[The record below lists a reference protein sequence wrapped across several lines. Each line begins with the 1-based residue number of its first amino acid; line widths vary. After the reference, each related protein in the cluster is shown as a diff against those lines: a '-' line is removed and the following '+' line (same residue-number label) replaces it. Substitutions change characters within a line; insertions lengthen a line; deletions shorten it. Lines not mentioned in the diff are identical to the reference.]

1 MDDRLPRYL
10 KLRDEIA
17 ARIAALEWQP
27 DQPLPTELDLSQAYG
42 VAIGT
47 VRKAIDVLE
56 QEGHVERFQGRGT
69 FIRRASFDQS
79 LFRFFRFQRADGQRR
94 PPQSRILARD
104 VLPPPTT
111 VAMSLKMSADQLA
124 ADQPTI
130 RLLRLR
136 TTGDQPLV
144 REEIWLQH
152 APFAALADLPL
163 PKFADLLYPMYEA
176 LCGQV
181 VARASERL
189 TIGVADAEDAEQLQL
204 AIGAPVVVIERTAFA
219 HDNRVLEWR
228 ISRGAASHFSYEI
241 EIR

>member
-94 PPQSRILARD
+94 PPQSHILARD
-104 VLPPPTT
+104 ILPPPTT
-111 VAMSLKMSADQLA
+111 VAALLKMSSDQLA
-124 ADQPTI
+124 AGEPAI
-130 RLLRLR
+130 RLMRLR

-144 REEIWLQH
+144 REEIWLRH
-152 APFAALADLPL
+152 APFSALADLPL
-163 PKFADLLYPMYEA
+163 TKFADLLYPMYEA

-189 TIGVADAEDAEQLQL
+189 TIGVADAIDAEHLQL
-204 AIGAPVVVIERTAFA
+204 ALGAPVVVIERIAFA

-228 ISRGAASHFSYEI
+228 VSRGAASHFSYEI

>member
-17 ARIAALEWQP
+17 ARIAALEWLP

-104 VLPPPTT
+104 VLPPPTAI
-111 VAMSLKMSADQLA
+111 AMSLKMSIEQIA
-124 ADQPTI
+124 AGAPTI
-130 RLLRLR
+130 RLSRLR
-136 TTGDQPLV
+136 IVGEQPLV
-144 REEIWLQH
+144 REQIWLPH
-152 APFAALADLPL
+152 APFSALADLPL
-163 PKFADLLYPMYEA
+163 PEFADLLYPMYEA
-176 LCGQV
+176 RCGQV

-189 TIGVADAEDAEQLQL
+189 TIGEADEDDVEKLQL
-204 AIGAPVVVIERTAFA
+204 APGAPVVVIERTAFA

-228 ISRGAASHFSYEI
+228 VSRGAAAHFSYEI